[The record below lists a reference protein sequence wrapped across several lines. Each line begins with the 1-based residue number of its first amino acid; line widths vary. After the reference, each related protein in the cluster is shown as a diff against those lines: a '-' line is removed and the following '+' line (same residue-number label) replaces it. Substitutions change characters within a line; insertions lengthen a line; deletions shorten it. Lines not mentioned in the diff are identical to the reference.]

1 MKEQINIFQ
10 TVMGGW
16 LFPVMWKV
24 RLYGRIRKCGWNLYW
39 SVGSRVGGALYRHHY
54 IDASDTRWHRGD
66 VSEGPNHCHCAHS
79 VSCDIARISCMT
91 CTYWLIDFSQ
101 HNDDVNLKVFSKF
114 FGGVEIPWVI
124 KVKDSILSCFMKSC
138 NVGKETKYEL
148 HPFLTLSCL
157 VLSIKMLQ
165 FYETLTQGI

>member
-114 FGGVEIPWVI
+114 LGG
-124 KVKDSILSCFMKSC
+124 L
-138 NVGKETKYEL
+138 KYHESL
-148 HPFLTLSCL
+148 RWKIQYCPVSWKAAMWEKKLNMNCIHF
-157 VLSIKMLQ
+157 
-165 FYETLTQGI
+165 